1 MTVHERLRNRNQE
14 FFDGFSQGKLT
25 LRPRLSLL
33 ILTCLDPRVDPAR
46 IFGLQIGDAVVMR
59 NAGGRVT
66 GDVMS
71 SLAIVGYLASSASV
85 GSTTMPEMV
94 IMHHTDCGMAK
105 LASTEAQQALA
116 QPLGRSHADIAEM
129 AVTDPHESV
138 RDDMAKLL
146 ATRGLADSIAVSG
159 CVYDVRTGRVSEVQ
173 SAVVPD

>member
-1 MTVHERLRNRNQE
+1 MMTAQERLRNRNQA

-66 GDVMS
+66 EDVMS
-71 SLAIVGYLASSASV
+71 GLAIVGYLASSTSV
-85 GSTTMPEMV
+85 GSTTLPEIV
-94 IMHHTDCGMAK
+94 IMHHTDFGMGK

-116 QPLGRSHADIAEM
+116 QPLGRSHADIAAM
-129 AVTDPHESV
+129 AITDPHESV

-146 ATRGLADSIAVSG
+146 AARGLADSIAVSG
-159 CVYDVRTGRVSEVQ
+159 CVYDV
-173 SAVVPD
+173 